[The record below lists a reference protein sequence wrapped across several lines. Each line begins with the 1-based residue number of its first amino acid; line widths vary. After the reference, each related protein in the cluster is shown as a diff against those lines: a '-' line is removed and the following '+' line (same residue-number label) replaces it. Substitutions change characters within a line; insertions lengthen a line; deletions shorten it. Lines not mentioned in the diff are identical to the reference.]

1 MLLSGKS
8 FFSSKSQ
15 GIQSV
20 SADRKALKKLQKNN
34 PSASLKCLQVVHAVI
49 VLVGVLST
57 ICWVIIYCDLF
68 RFNIFVNLELILLIL
83 VC

>member
-20 SADRKALKKLQKNN
+20 SADRKALKKLQRNK
-34 PSASLKCLQVVHAVI
+34 PSTSLKCLQVVHMVTAS
-49 VLVGVLST
+49 VGVSST
-57 ICWVIIYCDLF
+57 IC
-68 RFNIFVNLELILLIL
+68 
-83 VC
+83 